1 MKPELG
7 PSFSPEWEGIP
18 PAMPTG
24 DLGIWLRYR
33 SQLLGMYDR
42 VFFNV
47 RVGEPVPVPE
57 GLPPEIE
64 KMAIETSRRRIDV
77 VAEGILDWLIV
88 ELKFNA
94 GADALGQI
102 LMYKAL
108 WLSDPP
114 DTRLVE
120 MAIVS
125 DRENKDLKIA
135 CQFYKIKLIIV

>member
-7 PSFSPEWEGIP
+7 SPFSPEWEGIP

-33 SQLLGMYDR
+33 TQLVGMYDK
-42 VFFNV
+42 VYFNV
-47 RVGEPVPVPE
+47 RVGEPVPIPE

-77 VAEGILDWLIV
+77 VAEGILDWLLI
-88 ELKFNA
+88 ELKFQA
-94 GADALGQI
+94 SADALGQI
-102 LMYKAL
+102 LMYRAL

-114 DTRLVE
+114 DNRPVS

-135 CQFYKIKLIIV
+135 CQFYNIKLIVV

>member
-1 MKPELG
+1 MKPDFG
-7 PSFSPEWEGIP
+7 ASFLPEWEGIP

-42 VFFNV
+42 VFFNA

-77 VAEGILDWLIV
+77 VAEEVLGWLIV
-88 ELKFNA
+88 ELKKNA
-94 GADALGQI
+94 GTDALGQI
-102 LMYKAL
+102 LMYKSL

-114 DTRLVE
+114 DARPVE

-125 DRENKDLKIA
+125 DRINKDLKA
-135 CQFYKIKLIIV
+135 SCQFYNIKLIAV

>member
-7 PSFSPEWEGIP
+7 SPFSPEWEGYP
-18 PAMPTG
+18 PGMPTG
-24 DLGIWLRYR
+24 DLGVWLRYR
-33 SQLLGMYDR
+33 SQLLGLCDR
-42 VFFNV
+42 VYFNV
-47 RVGEPVPVPE
+47 RVGEPVPVPA

-77 VAEGILDWLIV
+77 VAEEILGWALI
-88 ELKFNA
+88 ELKFQA

-114 DTRLVE
+114 DNRPVS

-135 CQFYKIKLIIV
+135 CQFYKIKLIVV